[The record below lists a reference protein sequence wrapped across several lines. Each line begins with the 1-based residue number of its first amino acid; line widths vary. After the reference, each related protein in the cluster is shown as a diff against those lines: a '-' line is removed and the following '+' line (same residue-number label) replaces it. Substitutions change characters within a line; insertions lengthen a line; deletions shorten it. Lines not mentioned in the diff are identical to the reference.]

1 MEKDKIKFNYFY
13 IMFQDIVRKE
23 IVELEKNKI
32 GDTAYDLSE
41 IFDFYSN
48 NQLTKEEKLNLYNKG
63 LFEVCS
69 NYVSL
74 SNSIIDVYPNNSLEF
89 VDLILDTIHENP
101 YEESFLMSLQFIYND
116 YFGALGKGIPT
127 LMSSEIEKEDSY
139 FQITFDSPYKL
150 NEFESVNMDMVE
162 QNKII
167 TNLLK
172 LELNNQIGPV
182 NKVKYYYRKDI

>member
-1 MEKDKIKFNYFY
+1 MQKDKIKFNYFY

-48 NQLTKEEKLNLYNKG
+48 NQITKEEKLNLYNKG

-101 YEESFLMSLQFIYND
+101 YKESFLISLQFIYND
-116 YFGALGKGIPT
+116 YFGTLRKGIPT
-127 LMSSEIEKEDSY
+127 LMSSETEKEDSY
-139 FQITFDSPYKL
+139 FQITFDSRYKL